1 MERIVNNLNK
11 IEMYLLLIWAAI
23 TLIQKEF
30 SWEIDSVFI
39 ICSILLSAIYTLQPN
54 IAVEK
59 LKDKPTLVRNYPMLL
74 GVGSG
79 VLIMGI
85 MFKLMNYPS
94 GTISTRIGMLAV
106 LIYCLGLFYN
116 PIQDEFLPVMK
127 KILLR
132 LLVLIAIGLYVS
144 L

>member
-1 MERIVNNLNK
+1 MEKIVNNLNK
-11 IEMYLLLIWAAI
+11 IDIYLLLIWAGI
-23 TLIQKEF
+23 TVIQKDF

-106 LIYCLGLFYN
+106 LISCLGLFYN

>member
-1 MERIVNNLNK
+1 MEKIVNNLNK
-11 IEMYLLLIWAAI
+11 IDIYLLLIWAGI
-23 TLIQKEF
+23 TVIQKDF

-39 ICSILLSAIYTLQPN
+39 VCSILLSAIYTLQPN

-59 LKDKPTLVRNYPMLL
+59 LKDKTTLVRNYPILL

-79 VLIMGI
+79 ILIMGI
-85 MFKLMNYPS
+85 LFKLMNYP
-94 GTISTRIGMLAV
+94 GRTMSTRIGMVAV
-106 LIYCLGLFYN
+106 FIFCIGLFYT
-116 PIQDEFLPVMK
+116 PIQGELLPVMK

-132 LLVLIAIGLYVS
+132 LFVLIAIGLYVS